1 MALSHK
7 IIVPSNSVLIRLVC
21 LLLLLASAAPTQAI
35 EVLLSGTRLQ
45 GCRTFPYGVPLLE
58 WVVPRAVEIGS
69 TVYAIASNESGQ
81 VYGLVDDD
89 TEAVTDVP
97 YRVVRFTPSGERV
110 FFAGGLGHAGAL
122 TVADDGRV
130 YVLADYSF
138 GKRIDRYS
146 ASGKWE
152 AFYTLLAAHMD
163 LLDVASDGCTLFY
176 RLGTGIERINGCT
189 GQQLLPFAD
198 IPNVQDLEAQPD
210 GQVLVATGSAVLLY
224 DAAGNLVRTVAAA
237 EPGRTIDQASLHDGV
252 LWMTSNDACSDG
264 ALLRVSFENGTVLSR
279 HALTHMTTTSGMVVT
294 GSWPARRRAS
304 RH

>member
-1 MALSHK
+1 MIRKLSF
-7 IIVPSNSVLIRLVC
+7 
-21 LLLLLASAAPTQAI
+21 LLLLAFAVNTQAL
-35 EVLLSGTRLQ
+35 EVLLSGTRFQ

-69 TVYAIASNESGQ
+69 TVYAVASNESGQ

-89 TEAVTDVP
+89 TEEVDVP
-97 YRVVRFTPSGERV
+97 YRVVRFMPSGERV
-110 FFAGGLGHAGAL
+110 VFAAGLGYAGAL

-130 YVLADYSF
+130 YVIADYGF

-146 ASGKWE
+146 PAGKWE
-152 AFYTLLAAHMD
+152 AFYTLLAAHTD

-189 GQQLLPFAD
+189 GQPLLPFAD
-198 IPNVQDLEAQPD
+198 IPNVQDLEVQPD
-210 GQVLVATGSAVLLY
+210 GHVLVATGSAVLLY
-224 DAAGNLVRTVAAA
+224 DAAGTLVRTVATA
-237 EPGRTIDQASLHDGV
+237 EPGRTIDQASVHDGV
-252 LWMTSNDACSDG
+252 LWMTSHDPCSDG
-264 ALLRVSFENGTVLSR
+264 ALLRVSFANGTVLSR

-294 GSWPARRRAS
+294 GSWPVRRRAT